1 MALVC
6 SLRTATRVLLAD
18 IPSTYEMLCDLGT
31 FAFVALHLFS
41 AGRRH
46 SSDITDLL
54 RLIERLK
61 ELHTEV
67 QGIISSLHLSMTLIY
82 DLSQR
87 WSLYLNRCVPVL
99 SS

>member
-1 MALVC
+1 MD
-6 SLRTATRVLLAD
+6 D
-18 IPSTYEMLCDLGT
+18 IPSVDEAFHNLGM
-31 FAFVALHLFS
+31 FSFVELYLFS